1 MRWHFA
7 AAPARDFY
15 VPLILGR
22 LLSRSHTVSH
32 SPPLSGPHIG
42 RPRPL
47 ATGPYSRVC
56 SQSHRPVSGRSPPEH
71 LRSRNSRSPHGTRE
85 CSSAP
90 GAVSALS
97 AAQPGGR
104 TNPHPRTHSALSV
117 PARPHGTLREE
128 KLLIPPTMAIRGIQS
143 GLRGMSTRSGSLP
156 VCAITAIPTAPTFR
170 AKLDR
175 TLYLSYLRR
184 NVKPDLYLR
193 CYDYNLAP
201 RPAATY
207 QASLPSSGLRSLM
220 ITYDN
225 P

>member
-15 VPLILGR
+15 IPLILGR

-42 RPRPL
+42 RPRTL
-47 ATGPYSRVC
+47 AAGPYSRVC

-97 AAQPGGR
+97 AAQPSGR

-117 PARPHGTLREE
+117 SARPHGTLREE

-156 VCAITAIPTAPTFR
+156 VCAPRVSTWNFPR
-170 AKLDR
+170 AVNASRVRRSGRANR
-175 TLYLSYLRR
+175 TLIH
-184 NVKPDLYLR
+184 D
-193 CYDYNLAP
+193 AH
-201 RPAATY
+201 
-207 QASLPSSGLRSLM
+207 
-220 ITYDN
+220 
-225 P
+225 